1 MLIYNQSE
9 FSRLILTAHS
19 EHYLVVTKKMMMTV
33 STSTMTVMTISMMRM
48 VEERCEEG
56 RVGSFDQQLMLSLM
70 LQLMPMITIIIGLM
84 MMRMMHAHSNGD
96 GGSMDHPSASFQMNH
111 LDNGHFAK

>member
-9 FSRLILTAHS
+9 FSRLILTIMTAHS

-33 STSTMTVMTISMMRM
+33 STSMRTVMTMAMMRM

-56 RVGSFDQQLMLSLM
+56 GKLRPATDAIADAAADGDDYHHHRVDDDEDDAC
-70 LQLMPMITIIIGLM
+70 P
-84 MMRMMHAHSNGD
+84 
-96 GGSMDHPSASFQMNH
+96 
-111 LDNGHFAK
+111 

>member
-1 MLIYNQSE
+1 M
-9 FSRLILTAHS
+9 TAHS

-33 STSTMTVMTISMMRM
+33 STSTRTVMTVAMMRM

-70 LQLMPMITIIIGLM
+70 LQLMAMITIIIGLM
-84 MMRMMHAHSNGD
+84 MMRMMHSNGD
-96 GGSMDHPSASFQMNH
+96 GGSTMDQWITLLLNF
-111 LDNGHFAK
+111 K